1 MMKKQLTIVEM
12 ARMGGKARA
21 ASLSKEERTR
31 IAKKA
36 VAARERKRAEAKRE
50 SRSLL
55 KGKMKEGK

>member
-1 MMKKQLTIVEM
+1 MMTKQLTIVEM

-21 ASLSKEERTR
+21 ASLSAEERTR

-36 VAARERKRAEAKRE
+36 VAAREKKRAATKRVALA
-50 SRSLL
+50 LL